1 MKPEFSD
8 HFLKKL
14 DVFPVS
20 IRRKFEK
27 QLTFLLRDI
36 RYPSLRAKKYLE
48 NENIWQARV
57 DDTIRFYFRVHGDT
71 YTLLD
76 ITCHPK

>member
-14 DVFPVS
+14 DILPTS

-27 QLTFLLRDI
+27 QLAFLLRDI

-48 NENIWQARV
+48 NEDVWQARV
-57 DDTIRFYFRVHGDT
+57 DGNARFYFRVEGDT
-71 YTLLD
+71 YVLLD
-76 ITCHPK
+76 ISKHPK

>member
-1 MKPEFSD
+1 MKFEFSD

-14 DVFPVS
+14 DVFPIS

-48 NENIWQARV
+48 NEDIWQARV
-57 DDTIRFYFRVHGDT
+57 DEDIRFYFQIENDT
-71 YTLLD
+71 YILLD
-76 ITCHPK
+76 IMRHPK